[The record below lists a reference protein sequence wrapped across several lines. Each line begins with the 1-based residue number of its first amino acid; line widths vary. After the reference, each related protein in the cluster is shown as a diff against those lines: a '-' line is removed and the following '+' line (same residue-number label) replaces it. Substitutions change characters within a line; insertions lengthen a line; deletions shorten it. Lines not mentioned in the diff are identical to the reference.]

1 MSRYPIAVLF
11 GLAGMIS
18 VAVAHEPDRVPVIG
32 LLLTHP
38 PVNDPV
44 VEALR
49 IGLRQFGYE
58 DGRNIKLEVRTA
70 QGQLSRVP
78 SIASELVGLRVDAI
92 VAGNEV
98 ALRASMKST
107 STIPIVMIG
116 FNDDPVALGWI
127 NSYGHPGGNVTGT
140 YNVNAALI
148 AKRLELVRQ
157 TLPNVTRVAVL
168 WDAFGRRQL
177 EELGRAAKPLGMQLQ
192 LIELVHPQDLERAF
206 KTAKRKKADAVLL
219 VWSPVFYVQQ
229 ARISALGIESGLPVF
244 TDLDTLARAG
254 GLLSYG
260 SDREYNLL
268 RTAYF
273 VDRVLRGAKPADLPV
288 EQISK
293 LKLVVNSKTAKA
305 LGISIPE
312 SILLRADEVIR

>member
-1 MSRYPIAVLF
+1 VIRYLLVLLI
-11 GLAGMIS
+11 GLASMTGVV
-18 VAVAHEPDRVPVIG
+18 VAQQPAQLPVIG

-38 PVNDPV
+38 PINDPV

-107 STIPIVMIG
+107 STIPIIMIG

-148 AKRLELVRQ
+148 SKRLELVRQ
-157 TLPNVTRVAVL
+157 TLPNVTRVAIL

-177 EELGRAAKPLGMQLQ
+177 EELQRAAKPLGVQLQ
-192 LIELVHPQDLERAF
+192 LIELGHPQDLAPAF
-206 KTAKRKKADAVLL
+206 KTAKQKKADAVLL

-229 ARISALGIESGLPVF
+229 ARIAALGIESGLPVF